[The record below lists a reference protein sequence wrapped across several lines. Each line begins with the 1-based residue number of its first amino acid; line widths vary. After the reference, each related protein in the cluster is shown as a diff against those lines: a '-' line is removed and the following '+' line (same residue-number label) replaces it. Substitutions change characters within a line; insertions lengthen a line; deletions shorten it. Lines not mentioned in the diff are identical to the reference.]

1 MPTITAPSATP
12 TFIGWN
18 TSASATTNDS
28 SYSTSD
34 GYTILTSSNTG
45 KTWYAITKK
54 SSVIY
59 SAKINTN
66 NGGKLSST
74 ATLSCT
80 IAETYNGKAHAT
92 SCEVTMPT
100 ITTASSV
107 TPIFVGWNTSSSATT
122 NDQSYSKTTNKLT
135 LSSSNASKTWYLIT
149 TNNPITYTAKVNG
162 NNSTLSST
170 SDLSCTIASTYNGK
184 AQATSCR
191 VTMPTIT
198 APSTTPIVVGWNTS
212 ADATTDI
219 SGYASSGT
227 SLGLTSSNTGK
238 TWYAITK
245 KDSSTYT
252 ASISANNG
260 GTLSSTTRVYCML
273 PITYNGAVQPTS
285 CEVTM
290 PTITATSSVTPI
302 FVGWNTTSGATTNN
316 SNYNKTTNKLTL
328 SSSNASKTW
337 YLITTN
343 SPITYTGKV
352 NSNGTT
358 LSSTNDVSCTIAST
372 YNGKAQ
378 ATNCTTTMPS
388 VQKTGYKLVGWNT
401 SASATTNNTSYTLS
415 TNKLTLSSDNNKSTW
430 YPICTPNKY
439 IVTFDA
445 NRGTASTGSKSVTY
459 GSAYGTLPTATR
471 ADNGSIKYTFEGWY
485 TAATGGTKIEST
497 TTYNTA
503 GNQTLYAHWLSSPI
517 IKGGT
522 SEAWS
527 GSSIEILLDTPSKS
541 DTSDTIKYQYYLS
554 TSQTEQVG
562 GTWIDVTSVDGGV
575 EIYENGKHYIFYRAI
590 NVNRDISSVSNYNTL
605 LIDSVTPS
613 VTLSAYHRGNGE
625 KIESDQWTNAGLRFE
640 FGDLTAGPSGAT
652 IYYCISDST
661 SCIPNKVAS
670 PNQTVTD
677 SVLDNKTGVYKFI
690 YQLSSNAGV
699 DSKIFT
705 YIAKIDTTA
714 PTMKGVIK
722 SLKDSS
728 TLATLTNS
736 STSYVDSSW
745 KNYGYTI
752 DFTETTD
759 GQSGLAKITRE
770 TNGNDI
776 TSKSA
781 SNYKTT
787 GSAVDITSTKTFSES
802 ANGAKYAKFVATDNA
817 GNSTTITVEVMI
829 DRTAPTVKVDI
840 YKAQDAST
848 KTGSVICSL
857 PNGCDEAF
865 KWTNYGYYFDLSGSS
880 DSLSGIDHYTMRYT
894 AGDKSSVDTSSYSSR
909 TISVGTAYTTVT
921 SNGARRLEFT
931 ATDKVGNTSTYVTK
945 NIYIDTVAPNPVIKL
960 YKANSDEKK
969 TGSVLKT
976 IDTSVNTAIN
986 SWTNYR
992 HYFDLSSST
1001 DSLSGIKEM
1010 KMQINDYGIFATG
1023 NTAAGTTDLVTTY
1036 DFSTNKY
1043 IVVGHSGNR
1052 YIRFTIRDKAGN
1064 SVVRNI
1070 RVYIDLEDPVLSSPK
1085 IADRFSS
1092 STTLTYSCED
1102 AMSGFQPF
1110 GKSDPKAVESV
1121 ITELKIKSS
1130 SSPVT
1135 IRCKDTAG
1143 NTSTSKTYRWG
1154 ANSVCGKNTSG
1165 GNKTC
1170 WHQ

>member
-1 MPTITAPSATP
+1 MGITAETNAGSYTSTASCGGVNTVLGISGKCSNYTLTGNTKAFSIERASMTAPSSPSDKNYTGKEQVSGITCPTGSTAGGMQKATNAGTYKQTCTPDGNHKWSDNTGTGIKEITWTINPKSVAVTWGTTTLFTYNGGAQAPSVSATTGVTGETMTVTRTTGKNAGSYTSTASCSSVAGGQKLCSNYSLTGTTKAYTINKQKVSPPTNLNVTTAGIVTWTGVSNATSYQISMDNTNWTAATSGIDYLSSIISFTGTRTIYLRGINSDTTNYETGASANKSISVYTVTAKSGNETMGTVSPTSYKVISGATYSVNSNQLLLKGITSGTTTKTLSTITASPKS
-12 TFIGWN
+12 
-18 TSASATTNDS
+18 
-28 SYSTSD
+28 
-34 GYTILTSSNTG
+34 GYKFGS
-45 KTWYAITKK
+45 W
-54 SSVIY
+54 
-59 SAKINTN
+59 
-66 NGGKLSST
+66 
-74 ATLSCT
+74 
-80 IAETYNGKAHAT
+80 
-92 SCEVTMPT
+92 
-100 ITTASSV
+100 
-107 TPIFVGWNTSSSATT
+107 
-122 NDQSYSKTTNKLT
+122 
-135 LSSSNASKTWYLIT
+135 
-149 TNNPITYTAKVNG
+149 
-162 NNSTLSST
+162 SST
-170 SDLSCTIASTYNGK
+170 SGTISSDT
-184 AQATSCR
+184 
-191 VTMPTIT
+191 TIT
-198 APSTTPIVVGWNTS
+198 ASY
-212 ADATTDI
+212 
-219 SGYASSGT
+219 GYNSYTVTFNGNSGT
-227 SLGLTSSNTGK
+227 
-238 TWYAITK
+238 
-245 KDSSTYT
+245 
-252 ASISANNG
+252 
-260 GTLSSTTRVYCML
+260 V
-273 PITYNGAVQPTS
+273 
-285 CEVTM
+285 
-290 PTITATSSVTPI
+290 
-302 FVGWNTTSGATTNN
+302 
-316 SNYNKTTNKLTL
+316 
-328 SSSNASKTW
+328 SSSSKT
-337 YLITTN
+337 
-343 SPITYTGKV
+343 
-352 NSNGTT
+352 
-358 LSSTNDVSCTIAST
+358 
-372 YNGKAQ
+372 
-378 ATNCTTTMPS
+378 
-388 VQKTGYKLVGWNT
+388 
-401 SASATTNNTSYTLS
+401 
-415 TNKLTLSSDNNKSTW
+415 
-430 YPICTPNKY
+430 
-439 IVTFDA
+439 
-445 NRGTASTGSKSVTY
+445 VTY
-459 GSAYGTLPTATR
+459 LSQYGTLPTATR

-613 VTLSAYHRGNGE
+613 VTLSAYHRGNGQ

-652 IYYCISDST
+652 IYYCISDSI

-670 PNQTVTD
+670 PNQAVTD
-677 SVLDNKTGVYKFI
+677 STLDNKTGVYKFI
-690 YQLSSNAGV
+690 YQVSSNAGV
-699 DSKIFT
+699 DSKTFT
-705 YIAKIDTTA
+705 FIAKVDTTA
-714 PTMKGVIK
+714 PTMKGVITSLK
-722 SLKDSS
+722 DSSTLATLTNSSTSYVDSTWRNYGYTIDLSGTTDGESGIAKIEKYTNANNLSRSDTDYKSNLFSGDITSTKTYTEKANGAKYAKYVATDNAGNKATFIVEVLIDTEGPTMKGVVTSLKDSS

-745 KNYGYTI
+745 KNYGY
-752 DFTETTD
+752 
-759 GQSGLAKITRE
+759 KITLSGTDSLSGISKITKY
-770 TNGNDI
+770 TNANNLKKTD
-776 TSKSA
+776 
-781 SNYKTT
+781 SNYKSNLVS
-787 GSAVDITSTKTFSES
+787 GDITSTKTHSES
-802 ANGAKYAKFVATDNA
+802 AAGAKYAKFVATDKA
-817 GNSTTITVEVMI
+817 GNTTTFTVEV
-829 DRTAPTVKVDI
+829 
-840 YKAQDAST
+840 
-848 KTGSVICSL
+848 L
-857 PNGCDEAF
+857 
-865 KWTNYGYYFDLSGSS
+865 
-880 DSLSGIDHYTMRYT
+880 
-894 AGDKSSVDTSSYSSR
+894 
-909 TISVGTAYTTVT
+909 
-921 SNGARRLEFT
+921 
-931 ATDKVGNTSTYVTK
+931 
-945 NIYIDTVAPNPVIKL
+945 IDTVAPNPVIKL

-1110 GKSDPKAVESV
+1110 GKSDPKAVEIV
-1121 ITELKIKSS
+1121 FTELKIKSS

-1135 IRCKDTAG
+1135 IQCKDTAG

-1154 ANSVCGKNTSG
+1154 ANSVCGKNSSG

>member
-1 MPTITAPSATP
+1 MGITAETNAGSYTSTASCGGVNTVLGISGKCSNYTLTGNTKAFSIERASMTAPSSPSDKNYTGKEQVSGITCPTGSTAGGTTSATNAGTYKQTCTPDGNHKWSDNTGTGIKEITWTINPKSVAVTWGTTTLFTYNGGAQAPSVSATTGVTGETMTVTRTTGKNAGSYTSTASCSSVAGGQKLCSNYSLTGTTKAYTINKQKVSPPTNLNVTTAGIVTWTGVSNATSYQISMDNTNWTAATSGIDYLSSIISFTGTRTIYLRGINSDTTNYETGASANKSISVYTVTAKSGNETMGTVSPTSYKVISGATYSVNSNQLLLKGITSGTTTKTLSTITASPKS
-12 TFIGWN
+12 
-18 TSASATTNDS
+18 
-28 SYSTSD
+28 
-34 GYTILTSSNTG
+34 GYKFGS
-45 KTWYAITKK
+45 W
-54 SSVIY
+54 
-59 SAKINTN
+59 
-66 NGGKLSST
+66 
-74 ATLSCT
+74 
-80 IAETYNGKAHAT
+80 
-92 SCEVTMPT
+92 
-100 ITTASSV
+100 
-107 TPIFVGWNTSSSATT
+107 
-122 NDQSYSKTTNKLT
+122 
-135 LSSSNASKTWYLIT
+135 
-149 TNNPITYTAKVNG
+149 
-162 NNSTLSST
+162 SST
-170 SDLSCTIASTYNGK
+170 SGTISSDT
-184 AQATSCR
+184 
-191 VTMPTIT
+191 TIT
-198 APSTTPIVVGWNTS
+198 ASY
-212 ADATTDI
+212 
-219 SGYASSGT
+219 GYNSYTVTFNGNSGT
-227 SLGLTSSNTGK
+227 
-238 TWYAITK
+238 
-245 KDSSTYT
+245 
-252 ASISANNG
+252 
-260 GTLSSTTRVYCML
+260 V
-273 PITYNGAVQPTS
+273 
-285 CEVTM
+285 
-290 PTITATSSVTPI
+290 
-302 FVGWNTTSGATTNN
+302 
-316 SNYNKTTNKLTL
+316 
-328 SSSNASKTW
+328 SSSSKT
-337 YLITTN
+337 
-343 SPITYTGKV
+343 
-352 NSNGTT
+352 
-358 LSSTNDVSCTIAST
+358 
-372 YNGKAQ
+372 
-378 ATNCTTTMPS
+378 
-388 VQKTGYKLVGWNT
+388 
-401 SASATTNNTSYTLS
+401 
-415 TNKLTLSSDNNKSTW
+415 
-430 YPICTPNKY
+430 
-439 IVTFDA
+439 
-445 NRGTASTGSKSVTY
+445 VTY
-459 GSAYGTLPTATR
+459 LSQYGTLPTATR

-613 VTLSAYHRGNGE
+613 VTLSAYHRGNGQ

-652 IYYCISDST
+652 IYYCISDSI

-670 PNQTVTD
+670 PNQAVTD
-677 SVLDNKTGVYKFI
+677 STLDNKTGVYKFI
-690 YQLSSNAGV
+690 YQVSSNAGV
-699 DSKIFT
+699 DSKTFT
-705 YIAKIDTTA
+705 FIAKVDTTA
-714 PTMKGVIK
+714 PTMKGVITSLK
-722 SLKDSS
+722 DSSTLATLTNSSTSYVDSTWRNYGYTIDLSGTTDGESGIAKIEKYTNANNLGRSDTDYKSNLVSGDITSTKTYTEKANGAKYAKYVATDNAGNKATFIVEVLIDTEGPTMKGVITSLKDSS

-745 KNYGYTI
+745 KNYGY
-752 DFTETTD
+752 
-759 GQSGLAKITRE
+759 KITLSGTDSLSGISKITKY
-770 TNGNDI
+770 TNANNLKKTD
-776 TSKSA
+776 
-781 SNYKTT
+781 SNYKSNLVS
-787 GSAVDITSTKTFSES
+787 GDITSTKTHSES
-802 ANGAKYAKFVATDNA
+802 ADGAKYAKFVATDKA
-817 GNSTTITVEVMI
+817 GNTTTFTVEV
-829 DRTAPTVKVDI
+829 
-840 YKAQDAST
+840 
-848 KTGSVICSL
+848 L
-857 PNGCDEAF
+857 
-865 KWTNYGYYFDLSGSS
+865 
-880 DSLSGIDHYTMRYT
+880 
-894 AGDKSSVDTSSYSSR
+894 
-909 TISVGTAYTTVT
+909 
-921 SNGARRLEFT
+921 
-931 ATDKVGNTSTYVTK
+931 
-945 NIYIDTVAPNPVIKL
+945 IDTVAPNPVIKL

-1092 STTLTYSCED
+1092 STTLTYSCGD

-1110 GKSDPKAVESV
+1110 GKSDPNAVESV

-1154 ANSVCGKNTSG
+1154 ANSVCGKNSSG